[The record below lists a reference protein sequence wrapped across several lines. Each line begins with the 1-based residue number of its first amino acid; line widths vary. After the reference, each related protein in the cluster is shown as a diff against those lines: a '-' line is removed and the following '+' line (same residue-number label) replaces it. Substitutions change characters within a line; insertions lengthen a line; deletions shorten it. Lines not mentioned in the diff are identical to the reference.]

1 MKDRIVTWA
10 LCLAL
15 AVPLAASAN
24 KGAMTLTGTDD
35 EYAPLLTANPS
46 GALFQGTVLL
56 GSRFEHVSPYPVDID
71 GTELGTDLAT
81 DLVARVG
88 LRFDSKRSMAP
99 VGLGVRL
106 EVDAITGTVS
116 SAPTLEGE
124 GLPGSHGY
132 ENVIRRANLRFSVG
146 TYFHIFA
153 GFMMSDFGMGLIAN
167 DGTHHWEPGNALF
180 NDPHGGDR
188 VLRGMIASGPLTAA
202 RMVIGVGYDQV
213 QEDDITLHGDEAN
226 QIVGA
231 IRFGVGKDISGGVY
245 VAYRMQEAE
254 DGATLDALAIDATVA
269 AKIKLTDSISLKL
282 EAEGAL
288 IQGETTLAPT
298 PDFPTHDLLS
308 LGAALR
314 ATLDAGVAGAVL
326 DIFYASGDQNLDDKT
341 QNAFKADQNYQL
353 GFLLFRHTLA
363 GQTGRAVFT
372 ASDPALTG
380 IPSEDLDR
388 FPTRGSMSNTIAIF
402 PRGWW
407 RPVDGLE
414 IYGGPL
420 LAFAEVALA
429 DPLRTKVNGGDPRN
443 ALGGDPGGYLGTEL
457 DLGIRYTGLLNGTEF
472 NIGLEG
478 GMLLPGSAF
487 EDAAGQPMDTVFGGR
502 LIVDYRL

>member
-202 RMVIGVGYDQV
+202 RMVIGVGYGV
-213 QEDDITLHGDEAN
+213 AVAVDEAN
-226 QIVGA
+226 LDTAGTTPGEEQA
-231 IRFGVGKDISGGVY
+231 GKGELGSEH
-245 VAYRMQEAE
+245 AWKLPAS
-254 DGATLDALAIDATVA
+254 TLPVTALANPRQRIGRH
-269 AKIKLTDSISLKL
+269 
-282 EAEGAL
+282 EAQGQVHRLGVDVGHTHARAVEG
-288 IQGETTLAPT
+288 
-298 PDFPTHDLLS
+298 
-308 LGAALR
+308 
-314 ATLDAGVAGAVL
+314 GAVTVRE
-326 DIFYASGDQNLDDKT
+326 ASTHRDR
-341 QNAFKADQNYQL
+341 AW
-353 GFLLFRHTLA
+353 
-363 GQTGRAVFT
+363 TGC
-372 ASDPALTG
+372 
-380 IPSEDLDR
+380 
-388 FPTRGSMSNTIAIF
+388 
-402 PRGWW
+402 
-407 RPVDGLE
+407 
-414 IYGGPL
+414 
-420 LAFAEVALA
+420 
-429 DPLRTKVNGGDPRN
+429 
-443 ALGGDPGGYLGTEL
+443 
-457 DLGIRYTGLLNGTEF
+457 
-472 NIGLEG
+472 
-478 GMLLPGSAF
+478 
-487 EDAAGQPMDTVFGGR
+487 GGR
-502 LIVDYRL
+502 SG